1 MDKPKT
7 FKTYFEGLKIYLFPS
22 FVLLVILF
30 LFNFVVKGKIVEIFG
45 TRREIGEQRERLSRL
60 IEKQAALTA
69 LDETSL
75 REEFL
80 LANEAVPSKRDVA
93 GFLTQVERI
102 ALETGLLVEGVSLEG
117 GEIATESAE
126 EKEVLSQKKDED
138 GFQSRVTVKGEVGR
152 IRDFLEKL
160 LKSRRVVE
168 ATKVQLSAPFSQIA
182 TPSAMTAI
190 LTVDVFFKLLPETMG
205 TAEAPLPQI
214 TQKEKEVYEQI
225 YSFPF
230 LSQPLVFPGDLEL
243 SGTPSAR
250 TDPFGH

>member
-7 FKTYFEGLKIYLFPS
+7 FKDYFQSLRIYLFPS
-22 FVLLVILF
+22 FVFLVVLF
-30 LFNFVVKGKIVEIFG
+30 LFNFVVRGKISEIFK
-45 TRREIGEQRERLSRL
+45 TRGEIGEQRERLSRL
-60 IEKQAALTA
+60 VEKQTVLAA
-69 LDETSL
+69 LDEVAL
-75 REEFL
+75 KEEFL
-80 LANEAVPSKRDVA
+80 LSNEAIPSKRDVA

-126 EKEVLSQKKDED
+126 KEEVLSQKKSED
-138 GFQSRVTVKGEVGR
+138 GFRSQVTIKGEVER
-152 IRDFLEKL
+152 IRDFLERL
-160 LKSRRVVE
+160 LKSRQVVE
-168 ATKVQLSAPFSQIA
+168 VNKVQLSAPFSQTA
-182 TPSAMTAI
+182 TLSAMTAI

-205 TAEAPLPQI
+205 MAETPLPQI

-250 TDPFGH
+250 TNPFGH